1 MYLLSF
7 CLLNLPLY
15 SLRILDRYDQKI
27 SCFGEIWHQK
37 NIGIGLYNPYII
49 LQESGTCAYLFRRRH
64 DITCCLPASVGLP
77 TQGTLL

>member
-15 SLRILDRYDQKI
+15 SLRILDWYDQEF
-27 SCFGEIWHQK
+27 SCFEEIWHQN
-37 NIGIGLYNPYII
+37 NIGIGLGNPYII
-49 LQESGTCAYLFRRRH
+49 LQESATCAYLFRRRH